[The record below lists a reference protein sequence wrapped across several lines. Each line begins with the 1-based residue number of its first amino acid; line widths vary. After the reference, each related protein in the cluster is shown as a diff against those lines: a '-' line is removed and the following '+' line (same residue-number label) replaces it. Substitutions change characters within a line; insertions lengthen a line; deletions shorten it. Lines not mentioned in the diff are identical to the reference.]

1 MQQLNTHF
9 TLFHNSSA
17 NQTQELQII
26 LPMAAR
32 ASKVSVYEEGA
43 W

>member
-9 TLFHNSSA
+9 TLFHNSSV

-32 ASKVSVYEEGA
+32 ASKVSVYAEGA